1 MRGIFLLAG
10 LLLLGTPAYACDTD
24 AVLKNAEWCFADKN
38 RAGFKDLF
46 AGSCT
51 KSADTTAAGFIA
63 CQSHNETARKGYS
76 ACKSSQQVDAVRAA
90 GRNQHVYADLFTCGF

>member
-1 MRGIFLLAG
+1 MQRIFLLAG
-10 LLLLGTPAYACDTD
+10 VLLLGTPAHACDAD
-24 AVLKNAEWCFADKN
+24 DIVKNAEWCFADKN

-51 KSADTTAAGFIA
+51 KSAGTTEAGFLA
-63 CQSHNETARKGYS
+63 CQAHNENARKGYS
-76 ACKSSQQVDAVRAA
+76 ACKSAQQVDAVRAA